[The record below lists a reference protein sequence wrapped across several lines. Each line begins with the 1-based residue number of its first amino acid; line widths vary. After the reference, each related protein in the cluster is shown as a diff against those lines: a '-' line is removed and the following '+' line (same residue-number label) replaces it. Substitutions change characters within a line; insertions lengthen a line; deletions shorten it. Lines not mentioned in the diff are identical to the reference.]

1 MKCYAFLPVCHNISI
16 IMFHWLTTCRLE
28 LCPRLQFYS
37 HGMNFNCK
45 KLSCA
50 AEGIYNGSSTT
61 HPKPMFNILWQ
72 YSKRRIESKGP
83 KWPRYF
89 KSHDSTLLPLSS
101 MCSCQS
107 NTLRWL
113 LTTQSH
119 FSCIKKGVGPPRHC
133 IFPLV
138 TDSTPAFAGF
148 LCNFKTEVTK
158 VCETL

>member
-1 MKCYAFLPVCHNISI
+1 MKCYAFLPVCHDISI

-45 KLSCA
+45 NYPVQRREYTMGALPHIQSRCLISYDSIA
-50 AEGIYNGSSTT
+50 S
-61 HPKPMFNILWQ
+61 
-72 YSKRRIESKGP
+72 RRIESKGP
-83 KWPRYF
+83 KWPSYF

-113 LTTQSH
+113 LTTQSL
-119 FSCIKKGVGPPRHC
+119 FSCIKKGVCPPRHC
-133 IFPLV
+133 IFSLV